1 MKILVIFTGGTIGSA
16 VSDGWIAPS
25 EDMKYLLIS
34 KYREKTR
41 DNFCFDTCTPYT
53 VLSEDLSAEH
63 LNKLIICVKDNLEG
77 YDGIIVTHG
86 TDTLQ
91 YSAAALSFAL
101 GSNSI
106 PVVLVSSNYPL
117 DDDRANG
124 VDNFIAAAEFIKAE
138 AGRGVFVSYKN
149 GNEKTKIHI
158 GTRLL
163 SHNENFDSV
172 NSFDSEPYAFYD
184 GRIIK
189 NEACRYSVTDNSM
202 PSASF
207 SEHSGIL
214 VIQSLPG
221 DAFNYN
227 LDGVKA
233 VILRPY
239 HSGTLNTSSES
250 LAAFCERAKSLGI
263 PVFVVNVHGNT
274 TYETSKKFENLG
286 ICVLP
291 MCSFP
296 AVFIKLWLAACETDR
311 LCDYMHCNS
320 ANEYL
325 NNIKNSE
332 KNLFNCANQQ
342 NFKI

>member
-16 VSDGWIAPS
+16 VSDGWISPS

-34 KYREKTR
+34 KYREKTG
-41 DNFCFDTCTPYT
+41 DAFSFDTYTPYT
-53 VLSEDLSAEH
+53 VLSEDLSSEH
-63 LNKLIICVKDNLEG
+63 LNKLVACVRSRLDG

-101 GSNSI
+101 GSNTI

-117 DDDRANG
+117 EDSRSNG
-124 VDNFIAAAEFIKAE
+124 LDNFIAAVEFIKSGI
-138 AGRGVFVSYKN
+138 GRGVFVSYKN
-149 GNEKTKIHI
+149 GMEATKIHI

-189 NEACRYSVTDNSM
+189 NEACRYVVADNSL

-207 SEHSGIL
+207 SAHSGIL

-221 DAFNYN
+221 DSFSYK

-233 VILRPY
+233 IIFRPY

-250 LAAFCERAKSLGI
+250 LAAFCERAKALGI

-274 TYETSKKFENLG
+274 TYETSKQFRNLS
-286 ICVLP
+286 INVLP
-291 MCSFP
+291 MCAFSAAF
-296 AVFIKLWLAACETDR
+296 VKLWLVSGSNDAIKE
-311 LCDYMHCNS
+311 LMQQNI
-320 ANEYL
+320 ANEYH
-325 NNIKNSE
+325 NN
-332 KNLFNCANQQ
+332 A
-342 NFKI
+342 